1 MINDIHQINDT
12 LYEASKYMSPDD
24 MIHLIDLMEAWVIED
39 RPDIKM
45 IDACFLSR
53 IIGIAS

>member
-1 MINDIHQINDT
+1 
-12 LYEASKYMSPDD
+12 MSPDD

-39 RPDIKM
+39 RSDIKM

>member
-1 MINDIHQINDT
+1 
-12 LYEASKYMSPDD
+12 MSPDD